1 MRVAAL
7 DLGSNTSLLLIAEV
21 VSGVSGGKVTKVIS
35 DNTTVTKMGQGVH
48 QAKRFHP
55 DALTRVKECLQEY
68 RHIIDRSSVDK
79 VLAVATSAARD
90 VENQNELVKICAD
103 LKIPLEIISGDRE
116 ARMTFLGAVSDVSD
130 PAGEGIAVIDVGGGS
145 TELIV
150 QQNGEIHGV
159 SVNVGSVRLADLFVK
174 ANPIPDA
181 DLQAAKDY
189 AKEKFGEGKARL
201 KGIRPKRVIGVAG
214 TPTTLA
220 ALEWNEPFSE
230 TKVHGFK
237 LSVDTIDKWIKTLA
251 PLSIQEREKFKGL
264 EPKRADVIVLGSIA
278 LREAMR
284 ALESQEM
291 TVSVRGVRYG
301 LAMEMAK

>member
-21 VSGVSGGKVTKVIS
+21 ENGQVTKVIS
-35 DNTTVTKMGQGVH
+35 DHTTVTKMGQGVH

-55 DALTRVKECLQEY
+55 DALKRVRECLQEY
-68 RHIIDRSSVDK
+68 RKIIDHSQVDK
-79 VLAVATSAARD
+79 ILAVATSAARD
-90 VENQNELVKICAD
+90 VENQNELTKICTD

-116 ARMTFLGAVSDVSD
+116 ARMTFLGAVSDVVD
-130 PAGEGIAVIDVGGGS
+130 HEGVAVIDVGGGS
-145 TELIV
+145 TELIL
-150 QQNGEIHGV
+150 QNEGKIHGV

-174 ANPIPDA
+174 ANPIPPA
-181 DLQAAKDY
+181 DVEAARQY
-189 AKEKFGEGKARL
+189 AREKFSEGKA
-201 KGIRPKRVIGVAG
+201 KFHGMKAKRVIGVAG

-237 LSVDTIDKWIKTLA
+237 LSAGTVDKWIETMA
-251 PLSIQEREKFKGL
+251 PLSIAEREKFKGL

-284 ALESQEM
+284 ALESTEM

>member
-21 VSGVSGGKVTKVIS
+21 ENGVVRKVIS
-35 DNTTVTKMGQGVH
+35 DHTTVTKMGQGVH

-55 DALTRVKECLQEY
+55 DALKRVKEALTNY
-68 RHIIDRSSVDK
+68 RHIIDEAKVDK

-90 VENQNELVKICAD
+90 VENQHELLQITKD
-103 LKIPLEIISGDRE
+103 LNIPLEIISGDRE
-116 ARMTFLGAVSDVSD
+116 ARMTFLGAVSDVAD
-130 PAGEGIAVIDVGGGS
+130 HEGLAVIDVGGGS

-150 QQNGEIHGV
+150 QNEGQIRGV

-174 ANPIPDA
+174 DNPIPPV
-181 DLQAAKDY
+181 DLEAAKKY
-189 AKEKFGEGKARL
+189 AGEKFAEGKIKLQGA
-201 KGIRPKRVIGVAG
+201 KIKRVIGVAG

-220 ALEWNEPFSE
+220 AVEWGEPFSE
-230 TKVHGFK
+230 TKVHNFK
-237 LSVDTIDKWIKTLA
+237 LTAQTIEKWISTFA
-251 PLSIQEREKFKGL
+251 PLTISEREKYRGL

-284 ALESQEM
+284 ALGADEL

-301 LAMEMAK
+301 LAMEMAT

>member
-21 VSGVSGGKVTKVIS
+21 AAGRVEKVIS
-35 DNTTVTKMGQGVH
+35 DHTTVTKMGQGVH
-48 QAKRFHP
+48 QNKRFHA
-55 DALTRVKECLQEY
+55 DALIRVRECLENY
-68 RHIIDRSSVDK
+68 RRVIDQSNVDK

-90 VENQNELVKICAD
+90 VQNQHELTKICSD
-103 LKIPLEIISGDRE
+103 LNIPLEIISGDRE
-116 ARMTFLGAVSDVSD
+116 ARMTFLGAVSDVAD
-130 PAGEGIAVIDVGGGS
+130 REGVAVIDVGGGS
-145 TELIV
+145 TELIL
-150 QQNGEIHGV
+150 QHEGQIHGV

-174 ANPIPDA
+174 ANPIPPQDV
-181 DLQAAKDY
+181 QAAKNY
-189 AKEKFGEGKARL
+189 AREKFNEGKAKLNGL
-201 KGIRPKRVIGVAG
+201 KARRVIGVAG

-237 LSVDTIDKWIKTLA
+237 LSVDTIDKWIDTMA
-251 PLSIQEREKFKGL
+251 PLSIPEREKFKGL

-284 ALESQEM
+284 ALESSEM

-301 LAMEMAK
+301 LALEMAK

>member
-21 VSGVSGGKVTKVIS
+21 ESGQISKVIS
-35 DNTTVTKMGQGVH
+35 DHTTVTKMGQGVH
-48 QAKRFHP
+48 HAKRFHP

-68 RHIIDRSSVDK
+68 RRIIDLSHVDK

-90 VENQNELVKICAD
+90 VENQSELIKITSD

-116 ARMTFLGAVSDVSD
+116 ARMTFLGAVSDV
-130 PAGEGIAVIDVGGGS
+130 PVHEGVAVIDVGGGS

-150 QQNGEIHGV
+150 QNNGEIHGV

-174 ANPIPDA
+174 TNPIPFK
-181 DLQAAKDY
+181 DLQAAKEY
-189 AKEKFGEGKARL
+189 AKEKFNEGKSRL
-201 KGIRPKRVIGVAG
+201 NSIRPKRVIGVAG

-230 TKVHGFK
+230 EKVHGFK
-237 LSVDTIDKWIKTLA
+237 LNVDTIDKWIDTMA
-251 PLSIQEREKFKGL
+251 PLSIAEREKFKGL
-264 EPKRADVIVLGSIA
+264 QPKRADVIVLGSIA

-284 ALESQEM
+284 ALDCREL

>member
-21 VSGVSGGKVTKVIS
+21 SNGQVIKVIS
-35 DNTTVTKMGQGVH
+35 DHTTVTKMGQGVH

-55 DALTRVKECLQEY
+55 DALGRVRECLQKY
-68 RHIIDRSSVDK
+68 RKVIDQAKVDK

-90 VENQNELVKICAD
+90 VENKDELIKITES

-116 ARMTFLGAVSDVSD
+116 AQMTFLGAVSDV
-130 PAGEGIAVIDVGGGS
+130 AEHEGVAVIDVGGGS
-145 TELIV
+145 TEIII
-150 QQNGEIHGV
+150 QQNGKIHGV
-159 SVNVGSVRLADLFVK
+159 SVNVGSVRLADLFVRG
-174 ANPIPDA
+174 NPIPIS
-181 DLQAAKDY
+181 DLQLAQAY
-189 AKEKFGEGKARL
+189 AREKFSEGKEKL
-201 KGIRPKRVIGVAG
+201 KGLTAKRVIGVAG

-230 TKVHGFK
+230 SKVHGFS
-237 LSVDTIDKWIKTLA
+237 LSTETIEKWIQIMA
-251 PLSIQEREKFKGL
+251 PLSIAEREKFKGL
-264 EPKRADVIVLGSIA
+264 QAKRADVIVLGSIA

-284 ALESQEM
+284 VLDSTEM

>member
-21 VSGVSGGKVTKVIS
+21 ENGVVRKVIS
-35 DNTTVTKMGQGVH
+35 DHTTVTKMGQGVH

-55 DALTRVKECLQEY
+55 DALARVKQCLENY
-68 RHIIDRSSVDK
+68 RRIIDEAKVDK
-79 VLAVATSAARD
+79 ILAVATSAARD
-90 VENQNELVKICAD
+90 VENQHELVKITQD

-116 ARMTFLGAVSDVSD
+116 ARMTFLGAVSDVAD
-130 PAGEGIAVIDVGGGS
+130 HEGVAVIDVGGGS

-150 QQNGEIHGV
+150 QNHGQIHGV

-174 ANPIPDA
+174 TNPIPPA
-181 DLQAAKDY
+181 DLESAQKY
-189 AKEKFGEGKARL
+189 AREKFAEGKVKL
-201 KGIRPKRVIGVAG
+201 HGVQVKRVIGVAG

-220 ALEWNEPFSE
+220 AVEWGEPFSE

-237 LSVDTIDKWIKTLA
+237 LTVQTIDKWINTMAPMSLA
-251 PLSIQEREKFKGL
+251 EREKLKGL
-264 EPKRADVIVLGSIA
+264 EPKRADVIVLGSIV

-284 ALESQEM
+284 VLGADEL

-301 LAMEMAK
+301 LAMEIAK